1 MEKEMEINEVNSEE
15 LNEVVN
21 EVEPEFDEFNNNEE
35 KVRLPL
41 SREKKRLIFYTLLMI
56 YPVIH
61 LSIFYVY
68 ANISALAMAF
78 QKYSEGTATQYQ
90 IDFVFLDN
98 FQRIIDLF
106 SQAKYQDMIW
116 NSLLLYVLRMGV
128 GMTLALVFSY
138 YIYKKFALTELF
150 RVMLFL
156 PTIISGVVLT
166 LLYEYIVEDVYV
178 ALMNNPEIK
187 YGLMTTNKM
196 EVVIFY
202 NLWTGFGMNILM
214 YSGAMSGINESI
226 AESAQLD
233 GVNVLTEFIY
243 ITLPMI
249 FPTIIT
255 FLVMGISNIFVDQMG
270 LYTFFKD
277 TATFQTVGYF
287 IYVQSLQSNLIP
299 PKTIAEKDILY
310 LSYSEISAL
319 GLMITAL
326 ILPITLTVR
335 HLLEKY
341 GPSDH

>member
-1 MEKEMEINEVNSEE
+1 MEKEMVINQENPNGFNEV
-15 LNEVVN
+15 
-21 EVEPEFDEFNNNEE
+21 NNEE
-35 KVRLPL
+35 KVKLPL

-68 ANISALAMAF
+68 ANVSALAMAF
-78 QKYSEGTATQYQ
+78 QRYSEGTTSQYQ

-98 FQRIIDLF
+98 FKRIIELF
-106 SQAKYQDMIW
+106 SIQKYQEMIW
-116 NSLLLYVLRMGV
+116 NSLLLYVLRLGV

-138 YIYKKFALTELF
+138 YIYKKFALSQLF
-150 RVMLFL
+150 RVMLYL

-178 ALMNNPEIK
+178 ALFNVEQ
-187 YGLMTTNKM
+187 GLMTTNKM

-214 YSGAMSGINESI
+214 YSGAMSGINESVS
-226 AESAQLD
+226 ESAQLD
-233 GVNVLTEFIY
+233 GVNVVTEFIF

-249 FPTIIT
+249 FPTVIT
-255 FLVMGISNIFVDQMG
+255 FLVMGISAIFTDQMG
-270 LYTFFKD
+270 LFTFFKD

-287 IYVQSLQSNLIP
+287 IYIQSLQSNLIP
-299 PKTIAEKDILY
+299 PKTIAEKEMLY

-319 GLMITAL
+319 GLMITAV

>member
-1 MEKEMEINEVNSEE
+1 MENEMTINEQNPNGFNEVN
-15 LNEVVN
+15 NKN
-21 EVEPEFDEFNNNEE
+21 Q
-35 KVRLPL
+35 KLPL
-41 SREKKRLIFYTLLMI
+41 SRDKKRLIFFTLLMI

-78 QKYSEGTATQYQ
+78 QKYSEGVTTQYQ

-98 FQRIIDLF
+98 FKRIFQLF
-106 SQAKYQDMIW
+106 SQQKYQDMIW
-116 NSLLLYVLRMGV
+116 NSLLLYVLRMAV
-128 GMTLALVFSY
+128 GMSLALVFSY
-138 YIYKKFALTELF
+138 YIYKKFMLTQLF

-178 ALMNNPEIK
+178 ALSGVQ

-202 NLWTGFGMNILM
+202 NLWVGFGMNILM
-214 YSGAMSGINESI
+214 YSGAMSGINDSI
-226 AESAQLD
+226 SESAQLD
-233 GVNVLTEFIY
+233 GVNVVTEFIY

-255 FLVMGISNIFVDQMG
+255 FLVMGISGIFTDQMG
-270 LYTFFKD
+270 LFTFFKD
-277 TATFQTVGYF
+277 ASPFQTVGYF
-287 IYVQSLQSNLIP
+287 IYVQSLNSNLIP
-299 PKTIAEKDILY
+299 PKTIAEKEMIY

-319 GLMITAL
+319 GLMITAI
-326 ILPITLTVR
+326 ILPLSLTVR

>member
-1 MEKEMEINEVNSEE
+1 MEKEMLIDQENPNGFNEV
-15 LNEVVN
+15 
-21 EVEPEFDEFNNNEE
+21 DNEE
-35 KVRLPL
+35 KVKLPL
-41 SREKKRLIFYTLLMI
+41 TREKKRLIFYTLLMI
-56 YPVIH
+56 YPVVH

-78 QKYSEGTATQYQ
+78 QKYSEGTATQYH
-90 IDFVFLDN
+90 IDYVFLDN
-98 FQRIIDLF
+98 FKRVIDLF
-106 SQAKYQDMIW
+106 SSVKYQEMIW

-166 LLYEYIVEDVYV
+166 LLYEYIVEDVFV
-178 ALMNNPEIK
+178 ALSGRQ

-226 AESAQLD
+226 SESAQLD
-233 GVNVLTEFIY
+233 GVNVITEFIY

>member
-1 MEKEMEINEVNSEE
+1 MEKEMVINQENPNGFNEV
-15 LNEVVN
+15 
-21 EVEPEFDEFNNNEE
+21 NNEE
-35 KVRLPL
+35 KVKLPL

-68 ANISALAMAF
+68 ANVSALAMAF
-78 QKYSEGTATQYQ
+78 QRYSEGTTSQYQ

-98 FQRIIDLF
+98 FKRIIELF
-106 SQAKYQDMIW
+106 SIQKYQEMIW
-116 NSLLLYVLRMGV
+116 NSLLLYVLRLGV

-138 YIYKKFALTELF
+138 YIYKKFALSQLF
-150 RVMLFL
+150 RVMLYL

-166 LLYEYIVEDVYV
+166 LLYEYVVEDVYV
-178 ALMNNPEIK
+178 ALFNVEQ
-187 YGLMTTNKM
+187 GLMTTNKM

-214 YSGAMSGINESI
+214 YSGAMSGINESVS
-226 AESAQLD
+226 ESAQLD
-233 GVNVLTEFIY
+233 GVNVVTEFIF

-249 FPTIIT
+249 FPTVIT
-255 FLVMGISNIFVDQMG
+255 FLVMGISAIFTDQMG
-270 LYTFFKD
+270 LFTFFKD

-287 IYVQSLQSNLIP
+287 IYIQSLQSNLIP
-299 PKTIAEKDILY
+299 PKTIAEKEMLY

-319 GLMITAL
+319 GLMITAV

>member
-1 MEKEMEINEVNSEE
+1 MEKEMEINQIDPNGF
-15 LNEVVN
+15 NEV
-21 EVEPEFDEFNNNEE
+21 NNEE
-35 KVRLPL
+35 KVKLPM
-41 SREKKRLIFYTLLMI
+41 SRDKKRLLFFIILMI

-61 LSIFYVY
+61 LSTFYVY
-68 ANISALAMAF
+68 ANASALIMAF
-78 QKYSEGTATQYQ
+78 QKYSEGTTTQYQ

-98 FQRIIDLF
+98 FKRIIELF
-106 SQAKYQDMIW
+106 SQAKYQEYIW
-116 NSLLLYVLRMGV
+116 NSLLLYALRLGV
-128 GMTLALVFSY
+128 GMTLALIFSY
-138 YIYKKFALTELF
+138 YVYKKFMLSELF

-178 ALMNNPEIK
+178 ALSGAQ

-202 NLWTGFGMNILM
+202 NLWVGFGMNILM

-226 AESAQLD
+226 SESAQLD
-233 GVNVLTEFIY
+233 GVNVITEFIY

-249 FPTIIT
+249 FPTVIT
-255 FLVMGISNIFVDQMG
+255 FLVMGISAIFTDQMA

-277 TATFQTVGYF
+277 GAPFQTIGYF
-287 IYVQSLQSNLIP
+287 IYVQSLTSNLIP
-299 PKTIAEKDILY
+299 PKSIAEKDVLY

-319 GLMITAL
+319 GLMITAV
-326 ILPITLTVR
+326 ILPISLTVR

>member
-1 MEKEMEINEVNSEE
+1 MEKEMEINEVNPGGGS
-15 LNEVVN
+15 NEV
-21 EVEPEFDEFNNNEE
+21 NNEE
-35 KVRLPL
+35 VKQKLPM
-41 SREKKRLIFYTLLMI
+41 SRETKRLIFYTLFMI
-56 YPVIH
+56 YPVVH

-78 QKYSEGTATQYQ
+78 QKYSPGTATQYQ
-90 IDFVFLDN
+90 IDFVFADN
-98 FQRIIDLF
+98 FIRVIELF
-106 SQAKYQDMIW
+106 KQAKYQDMIW
-116 NSLLLYVLRMGV
+116 NSLLLYVLRLGV

-138 YIYKKFALTELF
+138 YIYKKFALSELF

-178 ALMNNPEIK
+178 ALTGVQ

-226 AESAQLD
+226 SESAQLD
-233 GVNVLTEFIY
+233 GVNVVTEFIY
-243 ITLPMI
+243 ISLPMI

-255 FLVMGISNIFVDQMG
+255 FLVMGISQIFVDQMG
-270 LYTFFKD
+270 LFTFFKD

-299 PKTIAEKDILY
+299 PTSVAEKDLIY

-319 GLMITAL
+319 GLMITAV

>member
-1 MEKEMEINEVNSEE
+1 
-15 LNEVVN
+15 
-21 EVEPEFDEFNNNEE
+21 
-35 KVRLPL
+35 
-41 SREKKRLIFYTLLMI
+41 
-56 YPVIH
+56 
-61 LSIFYVY
+61 
-68 ANISALAMAF
+68 MAF
-78 QKYSEGTATQYQ
+78 QKYSEGTTSQYQ

-98 FQRIIDLF
+98 FKRIVQLF
-106 SQAKYQDMIW
+106 SQQKYQDMIW
-116 NSLLLYVLRMGV
+116 NSLLLYVLRMAV
-128 GMTLALVFSY
+128 GMSLALIFSY
-138 YIYKKFALTELF
+138 YIYKKFMLTQLF

-156 PTIISGVVLT
+156 PTIISSVVLT
-166 LLYEYIVEDVYV
+166 LLYEYVVEDVYV
-178 ALMNNPEIK
+178 ALSGVQ

-226 AESAQLD
+226 SESAQLD
-233 GVNVLTEFIY
+233 GVNVVSEFIY

-255 FLVMGISNIFVDQMG
+255 FLVMGISAIFTDQMG
-270 LYTFFKD
+270 LFTFFKD
-277 TATFQTVGYF
+277 ASPFQTIGYF
-287 IYVQSLQSNLIP
+287 IYVQSLNSNLIP
-299 PKTIAEKDILY
+299 PKTIAEKEMIY

-326 ILPITLTVR
+326 ILPLSLTVR